1 MKSPKNRHGPFAALG
16 EGASAEA
23 KRLTAAILEVLAGL
37 RTPGQAAE
45 ALGMALPRYYLLES
59 RAVHA
64 IVLACERRSAG
75 HGPSPQSA
83 LASLQRECE
92 QLRQE
97 VTRQQTLVRAAQR
110 TIGLAAPAQRPERDS
125 KKRRRRRPA
134 VRALKAV
141 ARLAEESPEPAV
153 NGTAAG
159 PASV

>member
-1 MKSPKNRHGPFAALG
+1 
-16 EGASAEA
+16 
-23 KRLTAAILEVLAGL
+23 
-37 RTPGQAAE
+37 
-45 ALGMALPRYYLLES
+45 
-59 RAVHA
+59 
-64 IVLACERRSAG
+64 
-75 HGPSPQSA
+75 

-141 ARLAEESPEPAV
+141 ARLAEEHPEPAV